1 MPTSNTQ
8 QQSTSAEEQI
18 VGGLETS
25 KEVQESEEFD
35 ATAVGDMVTTASD
48 EGSEE
53 KEDLKESE
61 VRKLIYACIK
71 IERVMC
77 CAYCSCEVV
86 GEIHFNVFSN
96 STFNAIDK
104 LLG

>member
-8 QQSTSAEEQI
+8 QQSASAEEQI
-18 VGGLETS
+18 VDGLETS

-35 ATAVGDMVTTASD
+35 ATAVGDMVTTVSD

-61 VRKLIYACIK
+61 VRKLIYACNE
-71 IERVMC
+71 IEHVMC

-86 GEIHFNVFSN
+86 GEIHFNVFSSASIN
-96 STFNAIDK
+96 LEILDN
-104 LLG
+104 

>member
-18 VGGLETS
+18 VCLETS

-61 VRKLIYACIK
+61 VRKLIYACIE

-86 GEIHFNVFSN
+86 GEIHFNVFKS
-96 STFNAIDK
+96 
-104 LLG
+104 

>member
-8 QQSTSAEEQI
+8 QQSASAEEQI
-18 VGGLETS
+18 VDGLETS

-61 VRKLIYACIK
+61 VRKLIYACNE
-71 IERVMC
+71 IEHVMC
-77 CAYCSCEVV
+77 FAYTALVKWLEKY
-86 GEIHFNVFSN
+86 IL
-96 STFNAIDK
+96 TFF
-104 LLG
+104 LQPQ